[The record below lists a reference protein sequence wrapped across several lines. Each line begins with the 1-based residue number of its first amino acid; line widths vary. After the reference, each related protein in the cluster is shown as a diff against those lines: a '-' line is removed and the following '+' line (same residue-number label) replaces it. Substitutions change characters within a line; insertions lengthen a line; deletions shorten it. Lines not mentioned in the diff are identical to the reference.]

1 MTVQVV
7 LNEIDGELYA
17 GLSVVDPP
25 HPNDQFVMEIL
36 GDYLTPELSG
46 IIERCKAKA
55 G

>member
-36 GDYLTPELSG
+36 GDYLTPGLNEM
-46 IIERCKAKA
+46 IKRCKER